1 MMYLLE
7 DVPLVEFIMYD
18 VFTRGCTS
26 GGVYNVPCI
35 YSDDR

>member
-18 VFTRGCTS
+18 VFTRVCTS
-26 GGVYNVPCI
+26 GGVYNV
-35 YSDDR
+35 